1 MLTTF
6 VAFIFVL
13 GVLIFIHELGH
24 FLMAKKVGIMVE
36 KFSLGFPPYIFQ
48 KKVGETTYC
57 IGLIPLGGFVK
68 MAGENPD
75 EELTG
80 DEREFASKT
89 VLQRAGVV
97 FAGPFM
103 NYVLAILILTGLFFM
118 RGHPTTDPDRVL
130 VGLVSEDG
138 PAEAAGLLA
147 DDHIVAVDGEYVTD
161 METLRSRIAA
171 KVEEPLTL
179 TWVHG
184 TDTISKEIVTEASE
198 QMQMDGSMDTVG
210 IIGFYEKSW
219 IADQYSIGNAI
230 KQGFTTAHYWVYE
243 TGKVVYSLVT
253 GQFSMKMIGGP
264 VFIAKASG
272 EAARKGIYY
281 LFSLMALL
289 SINLAVLNV
298 LPIPILDGGHL
309 VFLLAEKIKGSPLSV
324 KTRAIAQQVG
334 LLLLM
339 AVIIMVTYNDIMRLF
354 S

>member
-1 MLTTF
+1 MLTAI
-6 VAFIFVL
+6 AFIFVL

-24 FLMAKKVGIMVE
+24 FIMAKKVGIFVE
-36 KFSLGFPPYIFQ
+36 KFSLGFPPNIFQ

-97 FAGPFM
+97 IAGPFM
-103 NYVLAILILTGLFFM
+103 NYVLAILILVGLFFM
-118 RGHPTTDPDRVL
+118 RGQPTTDPGRVL
-130 VGLVSEDG
+130 VGMVSEGG
-138 PAEAAGLLA
+138 PAEAAGLKA
-147 DDHIVAVDGEYVTD
+147 DDYIITVDGESVSD

-171 KVEEPLTL
+171 KVEQPLVL

-184 TDTISKEIVTEASE
+184 TDTVTKEIVTQASE
-198 QMQMDGSMDTVG
+198 QMQMDGTMDTIG
-210 IIGFYEKSW
+210 IIGFYEKTW
-219 IADQYSIGNAI
+219 IADQYNIASAF
-230 KQGFTTAHYWVYE
+230 KQGFYTAHYWVYE
-243 TGKVVYSLVT
+243 TGKVVVSLIT
-253 GQFSMKMIGGP
+253 GKFSMKMIGGP

-272 EAARKGIYY
+272 EAARKGIYS

-309 VFLLAEKIKGSPLSV
+309 VFLIAEKIKGSPLSV

-339 AVIIMVTYNDIMRLF
+339 AVIIMVTYNDILRLF

>member
-1 MLTTF
+1 MLTA

-24 FLMAKKVGIMVE
+24 FLIAKKVGIRVD
-36 KFSLGFPPYIFQ
+36 KFSLGFPPNILS

-57 IGLIPLGGFVK
+57 IGLIPLGGYVK

-80 DEREFASKT
+80 DEGEFMSKT
-89 VLQRAGVV
+89 VSQRAAVV

-103 NYVLAILILTGLFFM
+103 NYILAIVLLMVLFFFK
-118 RGHPTTDPDRVL
+118 GHPVSDPDRVL
-130 VGLVSEDG
+130 VGTVTEGG
-138 PAEAAGLLA
+138 PAEAAGLLP
-147 DDHIVAVDGEYVTD
+147 DDQIIAVDGEAVSD
-161 METLRSRIAA
+161 METLRKFISV
-171 KVEEPLTL
+171 KVSEPLML
-179 TWVHG
+179 TWIHQG
-184 TDTISKEIVTEASE
+184 DTISKEIATEPSE
-198 QMQMDGSMDTVG
+198 VMQMDGSTDTVG
-210 IIGFYEKSW
+210 IIGFYEKNW
-219 IADQYSIGNAI
+219 IADRYNIAAAV
-230 KQGFTTAHYWVYE
+230 KQGFSTTHYWVYE
-243 TGKVVYSLVT
+243 TGKVVVSLVT
-253 GQFSMKMIGGP
+253 GKFSMKMIGGP

-309 VFLLAEKIKGSPLSV
+309 VFLICEKIKGSPLSI

-334 LLLLM
+334 LLLLLL
-339 AVIIMVTYNDIMRLF
+339 VIVMVTYNDILRLF
-354 S
+354 